1 MLLGNRSVSRGR
13 KASSPEFS
21 SEAFNMIVCPDP
33 SAKYSCWL
41 KTNTTN
47 NKHRWSYNQNQTFST
62 VEILLISFLV
72 LTCRF
77 LQFDLRSP
85 KCEAE
90 SNQQLWHL
98 LITTAYST
106 HLFSTQK
113 YPNTTAWYPFFFF
126 FTYIPVVSQVS
137 FVIHTQLPAVCV
149 CERERDLT
157 VGALD
162 ELTAACLSNS
172 SPGSRNEQTE
182 SERKKRSSGLAAAVR
197 INKHFDCVTSLI
209 TSNNLRGLIK
219 NPWWLTPPVNSYL

>member
-33 SAKYSCWL
+33 SAKYSFWL
-41 KTNTTN
+41 KTN

-62 VEILLISFLV
+62 VEMLLISFLV

-85 KCEAE
+85 KCEVE
-90 SNQQLWHL
+90 YNQQLWHL

-113 YPNTTAWYPFFFF
+113 CANTFDILFLSRIFRLFPCCCCFLS
-126 FTYIPVVSQVS
+126 FTHSSLQC
-137 FVIHTQLPAVCV
+137 VCV
-149 CERERDLT
+149 RERSYCGSTRWADSCMFVEQFT
-157 VGALD
+157 REQERAKRVW
-162 ELTAACLSNS
+162 EKEKKQRVS
-172 SPGSRNEQTE
+172 GSRE
-182 SERKKRSSGLAAAVR
+182 
-197 INKHFDCVTSLI
+197 NK
-209 TSNNLRGLIK
+209 
-219 NPWWLTPPVNSYL
+219 

>member
-90 SNQQLWHL
+90 YNQQLWHL

-113 YPNTTAWYPFFFF
+113 YANTTAWYPFFF
-126 FTYIPVVSQVS
+126 TYIPVVSLLLFFLS
-137 FVIHTQLPAVCV
+137 FTHSSLQCVCV
-149 CERERDLT
+149 RERSYCGSTRWADSCMFVEQFT
-157 VGALD
+157 REQERAKRVW
-162 ELTAACLSNS
+162 EKEKKQRVS
-172 SPGSRNEQTE
+172 GSRE
-182 SERKKRSSGLAAAVR
+182 
-197 INKHFDCVTSLI
+197 NK
-209 TSNNLRGLIK
+209 
-219 NPWWLTPPVNSYL
+219 